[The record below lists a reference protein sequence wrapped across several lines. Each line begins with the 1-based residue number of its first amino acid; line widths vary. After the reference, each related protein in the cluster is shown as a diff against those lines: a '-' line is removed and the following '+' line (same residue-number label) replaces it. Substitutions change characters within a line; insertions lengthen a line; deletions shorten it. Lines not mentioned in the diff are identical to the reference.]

1 MTRTWRGNR
10 KRWFSV
16 HLDTHDFNEDDRNA
30 DNHVPTV
37 PKLYTS
43 TMLDILRPFTSL
55 SENIP
60 AKCHASRYDGEKK
73 IQLPWCSLRLGIIL
87 YFDLLSNNFL
97 SREIIIRHK
106 QDDGTLS
113 VNRKFLDFLNIFP
126 RYIESES
133 SYMTRSNFP
142 VFRKNY

>member
-1 MTRTWRGNR
+1 
-10 KRWFSV
+10 
-16 HLDTHDFNEDDRNA
+16 
-30 DNHVPTV
+30 
-37 PKLYTS
+37 
-43 TMLDILRPFTSL
+43 MLDILRPFTTRL
-55 SENIP
+55 LYRRI
-60 AKCHASRYDGEKK
+60 SRQSATHQDMMGKK
-73 IQLPWCSLRLGIIL
+73 NTIAMMLSLRLGIIL